1 MRAALDDK
9 IKPVE
14 KIFEVKRMT
23 LPFKAV
29 AVDMDGTFLDDRK
42 QFDHEQFDQLL
53 TEFEKRGVHFIVA
66 SGRPYVR
73 LKQDFKGFA
82 DRMDFVTLNGSRL
95 IIKGKDAASYP
106 MNRADVLELLDDVQ
120 AKYGK
125 MATMVFQKDIAYL
138 HSEIDKDERDF
149 LAYFAGNSDVI
160 DDWNDLPEDDIYQIT
175 FGMDSKH
182 AADVEEAFN
191 KDHENKI
198 SAFASATFAID
209 VNVKGVSKG
218 SGLERLLAKMDM
230 TGDDLI
236 AFGDGGNDIPMLDFA
251 KYSYAMANGMDK
263 VKKHAK
269 FIAPANTENGV
280 FRVLQKYLDEEK

>member
-1 MRAALDDK
+1 M
-9 IKPVE
+9 
-14 KIFEVKRMT
+14 KRMT

-95 IIKGKDAASYP
+95 IIKGKDVASYP

-149 LAYFAGNSDVI
+149 LAYFAGNSDLV
-160 DDWNDLPEDDIYQIT
+160 DNWNDMPDGDIYQIT

>member
-1 MRAALDDK
+1 M
-9 IKPVE
+9 
-14 KIFEVKRMT
+14 KRMT

>member
-1 MRAALDDK
+1 M
-9 IKPVE
+9 
-14 KIFEVKRMT
+14 KRMT

-106 MNRADVLELLDDVQ
+106 MDRADVLELLDDVQ

-191 KDHENKI
+191 KNHDNKI

>member
-1 MRAALDDK
+1 M
-9 IKPVE
+9 
-14 KIFEVKRMT
+14 KRMT

-106 MNRADVLELLDDVQ
+106 MDRQDVLELLDDVQ
-120 AKYGK
+120 AEYGK
-125 MATMVFQKDIAYL
+125 MATMVFEKDIAYL

-149 LAYFAGNSDVI
+149 LAYFAGSSAVI
-160 DDWNDLPEDDIYQIT
+160 DDWNDLPEEDIYQIT

-218 SGLERLLAKMDM
+218 SGLERLLAKMGM

-280 FRVLQKYLDEEK
+280 FRVLQKYLDEDK

>member
-1 MRAALDDK
+1 
-9 IKPVE
+9 
-14 KIFEVKRMT
+14 MT

-82 DRMDFVTLNGSRL
+82 DRMDFVTLKGSRL

-149 LAYFAGNSDVI
+149 LAYFAGNSDLV
-160 DDWNDLPEDDIYQIT
+160 DNWNDMPDGDIYQIT

-191 KDHENKI
+191 KNHDNKI

-218 SGLERLLAKMDM
+218 SGLERLLANVDM
-230 TGDDLI
+230 TGEDLI
-236 AFGDGGNDIPMLDFA
+236 VFGDGGNDIPMLDFA
-251 KYSYAMANGMDK
+251 RYSYAMANGMDK

-280 FRVLQKYLDEEK
+280 FSVLQKYLDEEK

>member
-1 MRAALDDK
+1 M
-9 IKPVE
+9 
-14 KIFEVKRMT
+14 KRMT

-106 MNRADVLELLDDVQ
+106 MNRVDVLELLDDVQ

-191 KDHENKI
+191 KNHDNKI

-218 SGLERLLAKMDM
+218 SGLERLLAKMGM

-251 KYSYAMANGMDK
+251 KYSYAMSNGMDK

>member
-1 MRAALDDK
+1 
-9 IKPVE
+9 
-14 KIFEVKRMT
+14 MT

-106 MNRADVLELLDDVQ
+106 MDRQDVLELIDDVQ
-120 AKYGK
+120 AEYGK

-191 KDHENKI
+191 KNHDNKI

-218 SGLERLLAKMDM
+218 SGLERLLAKMGM

-280 FRVLQKYLDEEK
+280 FRVLQKYLDEEKQKLSCKIKNR

>member
-1 MRAALDDK
+1 M
-9 IKPVE
+9 
-14 KIFEVKRMT
+14 KRMT

-106 MNRADVLELLDDVQ
+106 MDRQDVLELIDDVQ
-120 AKYGK
+120 AEYGK
-125 MATMVFQKDIAYL
+125 MATMVFEKNIAYL
-138 HSEIDKDERDF
+138 NSEVDKDERDF
-149 LAYFAGNSDVI
+149 LAYFAGNSDLV
-160 DDWNDLPEDDIYQIT
+160 DNWNDMPDGDIYQIT

>member
-1 MRAALDDK
+1 M
-9 IKPVE
+9 
-14 KIFEVKRMT
+14 KRMT

-280 FRVLQKYLDEEK
+280 FRVLQKYLNEEK

>member
-1 MRAALDDK
+1 M
-9 IKPVE
+9 
-14 KIFEVKRMT
+14 KRMT

-106 MNRADVLELLDDVQ
+106 MDRQDVLELIDDVQ
-120 AKYGK
+120 AEYGK
-125 MATMVFQKDIAYL
+125 MATMVFEKNIAYL
-138 HSEIDKDERDF
+138 HSEVDKDERDF
-149 LAYFAGNSDVI
+149 LAYFAGNSDLV
-160 DDWNDLPEDDIYQIT
+160 DNWNDMPDGDIYQIT

>member
-1 MRAALDDK
+1 M
-9 IKPVE
+9 
-14 KIFEVKRMT
+14 KRMT

-149 LAYFAGNSDVI
+149 LAYFAGNSDLV
-160 DDWNDLPEDDIYQIT
+160 DNWNDMPDGDIYQIT

-191 KDHENKI
+191 KNHDNKI

-218 SGLERLLAKMDM
+218 SGLERLLAKMGM

-280 FRVLQKYLDEEK
+280 FSVLQKYLDEEK

>member
-1 MRAALDDK
+1 
-9 IKPVE
+9 
-14 KIFEVKRMT
+14 MT

-29 AVDMDGTFLDDRK
+29 AADMDGTFLDDRK

-191 KDHENKI
+191 KNHDNKI
-198 SAFASATFAID
+198 SAYASATFAID

-218 SGLERLLAKMDM
+218 SGLKRLLAKMGM

-280 FRVLQKYLDEEK
+280 FRVLQKYLDEEKQKLSCKIKNR

>member
-1 MRAALDDK
+1 M
-9 IKPVE
+9 
-14 KIFEVKRMT
+14 KRMT

-106 MNRADVLELLDDVQ
+106 MDRQDVLELIDDVQ
-120 AKYGK
+120 AEYGK
-125 MATMVFQKDIAYL
+125 MATMVFEKNIAYL
-138 HSEIDKDERDF
+138 HSEVDKDERDF

-191 KDHENKI
+191 KNHDNKI
-198 SAFASATFAID
+198 SAFTSATFAID

-218 SGLERLLAKMDM
+218 SGLERLLAKMGM

>member
-1 MRAALDDK
+1 
-9 IKPVE
+9 
-14 KIFEVKRMT
+14 MT

-95 IIKGKDAASYP
+95 IFKGKDAASYP

-125 MATMVFQKDIAYL
+125 MATMVFQKNIAYL

-191 KDHENKI
+191 KNHDNKI

-218 SGLERLLAKMDM
+218 SGLKRLLAKMGM

-251 KYSYAMANGMDK
+251 KYSYAMSNGMDK

>member
-1 MRAALDDK
+1 M
-9 IKPVE
+9 
-14 KIFEVKRMT
+14 KRMT

-29 AVDMDGTFLDDRK
+29 AADMDGTFLDDRK

-191 KDHENKI
+191 KNHDNKI

>member
-1 MRAALDDK
+1 M
-9 IKPVE
+9 
-14 KIFEVKRMT
+14 KRMT

-149 LAYFAGNSDVI
+149 LAYFAGNSDLV
-160 DDWNDLPEDDIYQIT
+160 DNWNDMPDGDIYQIT

>member
-1 MRAALDDK
+1 M
-9 IKPVE
+9 
-14 KIFEVKRMT
+14 KRMT

-125 MATMVFQKDIAYL
+125 MATMVFEKNIAYL
-138 HSEIDKDERDF
+138 HSEVDKDERDF

>member
-1 MRAALDDK
+1 
-9 IKPVE
+9 
-14 KIFEVKRMT
+14 MT

-106 MNRADVLELLDDVQ
+106 MDRQDVLELIDDVQ
-120 AKYGK
+120 AEYGK
-125 MATMVFQKDIAYL
+125 MATMVFEKNIAYL
-138 HSEIDKDERDF
+138 HSEVDKDERDF
-149 LAYFAGNSDVI
+149 LAYFAGNSDLV
-160 DDWNDLPEDDIYQIT
+160 DNWNDMPDGDIYQIT

-182 AADVEEAFN
+182 AADVEEVFN

>member
-1 MRAALDDK
+1 M
-9 IKPVE
+9 
-14 KIFEVKRMT
+14 KRMT

-53 TEFEKRGVHFIVA
+53 SEFEKRGVHFIVA

-160 DDWNDLPEDDIYQIT
+160 DDWDDLPEDDIYQIT

-191 KDHENKI
+191 KNHDNKI

-218 SGLERLLAKMDM
+218 SGLERLLAKMGM
-230 TGDDLI
+230 TGNDLI

-280 FRVLQKYLDEEK
+280 FRVLQKYLDEDK

>member
-1 MRAALDDK
+1 M
-9 IKPVE
+9 
-14 KIFEVKRMT
+14 KRMT

-106 MNRADVLELLDDVQ
+106 MDRQDVLELIDDVQ
-120 AKYGK
+120 AEYGK
-125 MATMVFQKDIAYL
+125 MAAMVFEKNIAYL
-138 HSEIDKDERDF
+138 HSEVDKDERDF

-191 KDHENKI
+191 KNHDNKI